1 MATAVY
7 PLPLNE
13 KLAREVAQA
22 AEATG
27 LSRAELMRQALAFG
41 VPQVV
46 KALRPSSAR
55 RLTTVDP
62 LPASQ
67 SRALYRLAED
77 DQEQTARLMRSQTF
91 KAAD

>member
-1 MATAVY
+1 MSTAVY

-13 KLAREVAQA
+13 ELAREVAQA

-46 KALRPSSAR
+46 AALQRPAR
-55 RLTTVDP
+55 RLTTVDA
-62 LPASQ
+62 LPTRQ
-67 SRALYRLAED
+67 SRALYRLPED
-77 DQEQTARLMRSQTF
+77 DRDQVLRLM
-91 KAAD
+91 KAQEFQSTE

>member
-13 KLAREVAQA
+13 ALAREVTQA
-22 AEATG
+22 AKATG

-41 VPQVV
+41 VPLVV
-46 KALRPSSAR
+46 KALRPASR
-55 RLTTVDP
+55 RLTFVDP
-62 LPASQ
+62 LPARQ

-77 DQEQTARLMRSQTF
+77 DREQIGRLVKGQAFEVT
-91 KAAD
+91 D